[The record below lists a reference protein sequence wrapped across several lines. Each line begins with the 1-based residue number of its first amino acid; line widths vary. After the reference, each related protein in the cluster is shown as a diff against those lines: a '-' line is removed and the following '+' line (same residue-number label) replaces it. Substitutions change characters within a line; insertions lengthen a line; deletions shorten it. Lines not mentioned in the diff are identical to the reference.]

1 MENES
6 WQARTETLIGKE
18 NLLKLQNSNIVI
30 FGLGGVGSYVVE
42 GLVRAG
48 VQNIGIVDKDVID
61 ITNINRQLI
70 ADTTT
75 IGKSKVDVEE
85 KRILDINPTAKIIKI
100 KEFVDKNNIEKI
112 MNNILSLNNHID
124 YVVDAIDTIS
134 SKLEIIKYCKQNNI
148 NIISCMGTGNKLNA
162 NMFEITDINKTSVC
176 PVAKIIRKELKKL
189 EISSLKVLYSKEIPI
204 KNIQSVS
211 PASISFVEMRN
222 IDTKNYKKYLFFLYF
237 CDIVIYSQFYLFNIG
252 GAIIMAKCEI
262 CEKSIAHGNKIS
274 IARSHVSR
282 RTTRTFKPNLRRVKA
297 IINGDTKTIHVCS
310 KCLRSGKVNRA

>member
-1 MENES
+1 MENGN
-6 WQARTETLIGKE
+6 WLARTEALIGKE

-48 VQNIGIVDKDVID
+48 VQNIGIVDKDIVD

-100 KEFVDKNNIEKI
+100 KEFVDKNNIEKT
-112 MNNILSLNNHID
+112 MNNILNLNSHID

-162 NMFEITDINKTSVC
+162 NMFEIADINKTSVC

-189 EISSLKVLYSKEIPI
+189 QIPHLKVLYSKEIPI

-211 PASISFVEMRN
+211 LASISFVPSVAGLLIAGEV
-222 IDTKNYKKYLFFLYF
+222 IKN
-237 CDIVIYSQFYLFNIG
+237 
-252 GAIIMAKCEI
+252 I
-262 CEKSIAHGNKIS
+262 CE
-274 IARSHVSR
+274 
-282 RTTRTFKPNLRRVKA
+282 
-297 IINGDTKTIHVCS
+297 
-310 KCLRSGKVNRA
+310 

>member
-1 MENES
+1 MENEN
-6 WQARTETLIGKE
+6 WQARTEALIGKE

-48 VQNIGIVDKDVID
+48 VQNIGIVDKDIVD

-204 KNIQSVS
+204 KNIQSAS
-211 PASISFVEMRN
+211 PASISFVPSVAGLLIAGEV
-222 IDTKNYKKYLFFLYF
+222 IKN
-237 CDIVIYSQFYLFNIG
+237 
-252 GAIIMAKCEI
+252 I
-262 CEKSIAHGNKIS
+262 CE
-274 IARSHVSR
+274 
-282 RTTRTFKPNLRRVKA
+282 
-297 IINGDTKTIHVCS
+297 
-310 KCLRSGKVNRA
+310 

>member
-1 MENES
+1 MENEN
-6 WQARTETLIGKE
+6 WQARTEALIGKE

-48 VQNIGIVDKDVID
+48 VQNIGIVDKDIVD
-61 ITNINRQLI
+61 TTNINRQLI

-85 KRILDINPTAKIIKI
+85 KRILDINPTTKITKI

-162 NMFEITDINKTSVC
+162 NMFEIADINKTSVC

-204 KNIQSVS
+204 KNIQSAS
-211 PASISFVEMRN
+211 PASISFVPSVAGLLIAGEV
-222 IDTKNYKKYLFFLYF
+222 IKN
-237 CDIVIYSQFYLFNIG
+237 
-252 GAIIMAKCEI
+252 I
-262 CEKSIAHGNKIS
+262 CE
-274 IARSHVSR
+274 
-282 RTTRTFKPNLRRVKA
+282 
-297 IINGDTKTIHVCS
+297 
-310 KCLRSGKVNRA
+310 

>member
-1 MENES
+1 MENGN
-6 WQARTETLIGKE
+6 WLARTEALIGKE

-48 VQNIGIVDKDVID
+48 DQNISIVDKDIVD
-61 ITNINRQLI
+61 TTNINRQLI

-162 NMFEITDINKTSVC
+162 NMFEIADINKTSVC

-204 KNIQSVS
+204 KNIQSSS
-211 PASISFVEMRN
+211 PSSISFVPSVAGLLIAGEV
-222 IDTKNYKKYLFFLYF
+222 IKN
-237 CDIVIYSQFYLFNIG
+237 
-252 GAIIMAKCEI
+252 I
-262 CEKSIAHGNKIS
+262 CE
-274 IARSHVSR
+274 
-282 RTTRTFKPNLRRVKA
+282 
-297 IINGDTKTIHVCS
+297 
-310 KCLRSGKVNRA
+310 